1 MRMDA
6 VQKMIDAAKE
16 YIRSHSGNK
25 TLFVIKGMDIS
36 AFGVPIAQLDE
47 LISNKF
53 QYFMEMEKAGQTVV
67 SYSVFVAIYDFLLAQ
82 YDHILILENPLFR
95 NLYPLDVQISEESK
109 KNLFNHFDPDA
120 KDEAEIGQNI
130 GNYTDIY
137 SNFLRTDQGIA
148 CSYNITDVQLNDIK
162 IEEVTVWTPFS
173 RNIST
178 EEDASSIVK
187 AITVESDYFEVVQK
201 VLQGEYPLCV
211 DWESYEGGK
220 DIAGA
225 WLAELNAYIPDSIFA
240 LPRKKTIHHTL
251 APEVYGMMEK
261 YWGFNQFRNFKTYDL
276 ESLDHK
282 KKKITEA
289 SQGDVVSDII
299 SQVENCIEHKPARD
313 VFVTAPTGSGKSLMF
328 QLPAMYLADK
338 YNTVTLVITPLIG
351 LMQDQVD
358 ALKRKHYTFAETI
371 NSDISPI
378 KKNEILE
385 RVKNGECHILYLS
398 PETLLSRSDIEQL
411 IGSRRIGLLVVDEAH
426 IVTTWGKQ
434 FRPDYWFLGDYVQK
448 LRSRQAKEDSSF
460 IIATFTAT
468 AIYGGHEDMYHETLN
483 SLHMFDPIT
492 YLGYVRRDNIEIDV
506 KEVPKITARAEYEL
520 NKFDDLLMIIRT
532 ALLHGEKVLIYFP
545 TVALINRFKGYYE
558 SQNME
563 KYITIFHGQLRAEE
577 KEENVK
583 AFRTGQKKVMA
594 ATKAF
599 GMGIDIPDI
608 ATVVHFA
615 PTGNVCDY
623 LQEIGRAA
631 RDESIQGHAVYHHM
645 NNDFKYIN
653 QLYGLSSLKKYQ
665 LTEVIKKIFEIY
677 RKHRNSA
684 WKDPTCFTR
693 KRNAMLVDA
702 DSFAYI
708 FEGYGNTDMDNMIN
722 KVKTAMLLIQK
733 DYERMGFSPFNMRPI
748 PLFATGFF
756 SIPADDQKELDHLY
770 HGVVRELDKGQHICE
785 VKLDAIWNRSY
796 KEKYSFPKFKYLL
809 YSKADELKLNG
820 QVKMTP
826 ALQINVQFEKN
837 GNERYLQIIRSLQD
851 IVRKF
856 MNSNV
861 FADKKEMVSI
871 LSNRTGLS
879 IFTANNIVEIFLAA
893 GQTYAQKYTKFM
905 NGGIFRVR
913 RTGGNKETYKFL
925 PLIRNYFGWI
935 FEQYKNITNRVRN
948 GEMYVIN
955 EPGSNQADQ
964 VLTALGILETFGV
977 LRFKSL
983 GGANSQL
990 YIYVNSTKIM
1000 QMVGEKPESYHNRLL
1015 DLIGERHEEAVKMMT
1030 YMFESNFD
1038 SNTIWDILE
1047 NYFIGILPEGVLEE
1061 K

>member
-1 MRMDA
+1 MDA
-6 VQKMIDAAKE
+6 AQRMIDTAKE
-16 YIRSHSGNK
+16 YIRSHSENK

-36 AFGVPIAQLDE
+36 AFGVPMAQLDS
-47 LISNKF
+47 LLSNKF
-53 QYFMEMEKAGQTVV
+53 QYFMEMEKAGQTVI
-67 SYSVFVAIYDFLLAQ
+67 SFSVFVALYEFLLAQ

-95 NLYPLDVQISEESK
+95 NLYPLDVQISEENK
-109 KNLFNHFDPDA
+109 ENLFNHFDPDA
-120 KDEAEIGQNI
+120 KDEAEIGPNI
-130 GNYTDIY
+130 QNYTDIY
-137 SNFLRTDQGIA
+137 SNFLKTGQGIA
-148 CSYNITDVQLNDIK
+148 CSYNITEAQLDNIK
-162 IEEVTVWTPFS
+162 IEEVTLWQSHSSKIATKEDVS
-173 RNIST
+173 ST
-178 EEDASSIVK
+178 VK
-187 AITVESDYFEVVQK
+187 SLTVESDYFEVVQK
-201 VLQGEYPLCV
+201 VLHGEYPLCV

-220 DIAGA
+220 DIVGT
-225 WLAELNAYIPDSIFA
+225 WLAELDAYVPDSIFA
-240 LPRKKTIHHTL
+240 LPRKKTIHHPL
-251 APEVYGMMEK
+251 DREVYGMMEK
-261 YWGFNQFRNFKTYDL
+261 YWGFSRFRNFKTYDL

-282 KKKITEA
+282 EKKIIEA
-289 SQGDVVSDII
+289 SQEDVVSDII
-299 SQVENCIEHKPARD
+299 SQVKNCLDHKPARD

-328 QLPAMYLADK
+328 QLPAMYLAEK

-358 ALKRKHYTFAETI
+358 ALKRKQYTFAETI

-411 IGSRRIGLLVVDEAH
+411 IGTRQIGLLVVDEAH

-448 LRSRQAKEDSSF
+448 LRSRQAKENASF

-520 NKFDDLLMIIRT
+520 SKFDDLLAIIRKS
-532 ALLHGEKVLIYFP
+532 LLHGEKVLIYFP
-545 TVALINRFKGYYE
+545 TVALIRRFKGYCE
-558 SQNME
+558 SKNME
-563 KYITIFHGQLRAEE
+563 KYVAIFHGQLSAEE
-577 KEENVK
+577 KDENINS
-583 AFRTGQKKVMA
+583 FRNGNKKVMA

-623 LQEIGRAA
+623 MQEIGRAA

-665 LTEVIKKIFEIY
+665 LVEVIRKIYEIY
-677 RKHRNSA
+677 RKHRNSP
-684 WKDPTCFTR
+684 WKGPDRFTR
-693 KRNAMLVDA
+693 KRNAMLIDA

-708 FEGYGNTDMDNMIN
+708 FEGYGYSDMDNMIN

-756 SIPADDQKELDHLY
+756 SIPADDQKKLGHLY
-770 HGVVRELDKGQHICE
+770 HAVSLELEKDQHICQ

-809 YSKADELKLNG
+809 YSKNDELDLNH
-820 QVKMTP
+820 QVTMKP
-826 ALQINVQFEKN
+826 ALQINVLFEKN
-837 GNERYLQIIRSLQD
+837 YNGRYLQIIRSLQD
-851 IVRKF
+851 IVREF
-856 MNSNV
+856 MNRNV
-861 FADKKEMVSI
+861 FADKNVMVSM
-871 LSNRTGLS
+871 LSERAGIST
-879 IFTANNIVEIFLAA
+879 FAANNMVEIFLAA
-893 GQTYAQKYTKFM
+893 GQTYSQRYTTFM
-905 NGGIFRVR
+905 NGAVFKVR
-913 RTGGNKETYKFL
+913 RTGENKETYKFL
-925 PLIRNYFGWI
+925 PLMRNYFGWI
-935 FEQYKNITNRVRN
+935 FEQYKNITNQVRD

-955 EPGSNQADQ
+955 EPGTYQADQ
-964 VLTALGILETFGV
+964 VLTALGLLESFGV

-983 GGANSQL
+983 GGANSQI

-1000 QMVGEKPESYHNRLL
+1000 QMVSEKPESYRNRLL
-1015 DLIGERHEEAVKMMT
+1015 DLVGKRHEEAVKMMT

-1038 SNTIWDILE
+1038 SDTIWDILE
-1047 NYFIGILPEGVLEE
+1047 NYFIGILPEGVLEG